1 MRTMLAATHPKSPE
15 QRPKCHEKNP
25 KILPKSRRVKPL
37 AGIGPVTYSFA
48 ALAWGLKM
56 TAVASTTIRVNGRDA
71 DLARGTVSGGRNATV
86 ALRPQSLA
94 ILKLLVIKPG
104 VLVSKDEIMSA
115 VWPNIAVTDDSLV
128 QCVTEIRKALGD
140 DRHAIIKTVPK
151 RGYVF
156 EPGAH
161 EDASTGTRSWTM
173 IAVAAAVA
181 LAIGAGL
188 LWFNRPLL
196 GSVQRQSIAVLPFEN
211 LSDDPQQVFFADGIA
226 EDLLTDISRL
236 SGVFVIARNSS
247 FAYRGKAADAR
258 VVARDLGV
266 RYVLE
271 GSVRRADGQVRIN
284 VQLIDGATG
293 SQQWAERYDGVYADI
308 FALQDRVTKAVVSA
322 LAVQLT
328 SDEQMALGRHDTAVP
343 AAYEAFL
350 RGWEHYQKTTP
361 EDYKKAIPYFERATE
376 LDPDY
381 GRAHAALAMVYFRSY
396 DQKWTASLGISTDRA
411 FRTAQRYLKLAMARP
426 TSTSHQVA
434 GNISRERGWYDDALR
449 EFAAAIA
456 LDPSDSWSYA
466 DQAYALIWAGRPA
479 EAEIQ
484 IAKAMQLDPRY
495 PGVFVY
501 YNGLALFAQDRL
513 PEAIRTFDEALQL
526 NPDLPLLRLYLAS
539 AQALSGKL
547 EEAKAMVAAFSE
559 ARVRAGGLPFVMV
572 LLRGDDQEILFK
584 VPERSRLLQG
594 LHKLNIPYDFKDK
607 AFDGQR
613 LTGAEID
620 ALVFGHR
627 IHGWSEYGASEHGAF
642 ISADGSSAL
651 AFGDWSVGSGSAH
664 VKDDRLCL
672 VWATTS
678 FCSAILRNSGG
689 TKAKENEYILLLDS
703 WNYPFSRVD

>member
-1 MRTMLAATHPKSPE
+1 
-15 QRPKCHEKNP
+15 
-25 KILPKSRRVKPL
+25 
-37 AGIGPVTYSFA
+37 
-48 ALAWGLKM
+48 M
-56 TAVASTTIRVNGRDA
+56 TAVGSTTIRVNGRAA
-71 DLARGTVSGGRNATV
+71 DLTRGTVSDGRNAAV

-94 ILKLLVIKPG
+94 ILRLLAAKPG
-104 VLVSKDEIMSA
+104 VLVAKDEIMSA

-140 DRHAIIKTVPK
+140 DKHAIIKTVPK

-156 EPGAH
+156 EPATQ
-161 EDASTGTRSWTM
+161 DANPVGKSWIAFVVA
-173 IAVAAAVA
+173 IAVSVA
-181 LAIGAGL
+181 LGAGL
-188 LWFNRPLL
+188 LLLNRTSQEPI
-196 GSVQRQSIAVLPFEN
+196 QRPSIAVLPFEN
-211 LSDDPQQVFFADGIA
+211 LSDDPQQAFFADGIA

-236 SGVFVIARNSS
+236 PGVFVIARNSS
-247 FAYRGKAADAR
+247 FAYRGKPTDAR
-258 VVARDLGV
+258 LVARELGV
-266 RYVLE
+266 RYVLD

-284 VQLIDGATG
+284 VQLVDGTTG

-308 FALQDRVTKAVVSA
+308 FALQDRVTKAVVEA
-322 LAVQLT
+322 LAMQLT
-328 SDEQMALGRHDTAVP
+328 GSEQTALGRLDTRVP

-396 DQKWTASLGISTDRA
+396 DQKWTRSLGISPDRA

-434 GNISRERGWYDDALR
+434 GNISRERGWYDDALK
-449 EFAAAIA
+449 EFAAAID

-466 DQAYALIWAGRPA
+466 DQAYTSIWAGRPA
-479 EAEIQ
+479 EAEKQ

-495 PGVFVY
+495 PAVFVY
-501 YNGLALFAQDRL
+501 YKGLALFAQDRL
-513 PEAIRTFDEALQL
+513 PEAIRTFEEALQL
-526 NPDLPLLRLYLAS
+526 NPDLPLLRLCLAS

-547 EEAKAMVAAFSE
+547 AEANAMAAAFSA
-559 ARVRAGGLPFVMV
+559 ARVRAGGLPFVMEM
-572 LLRGDDQEILFK
+572 LRGDDQEILFK
-584 VPERSRLLQG
+584 VPGRTRLLQG
-594 LHKLNIPYDFKDK
+594 LRKIEIPYDFTDK

-627 IHGWSEYGASEHGAF
+627 IHGWSDYGASEHGAF
-642 ISADGSSAL
+642 ISADGGSAM
-651 AFGDWSVGSGSAH
+651 AYGDWSVGSGSAH
-664 VKDDRLCL
+664 VKDDQLCL
-672 VWATTS
+672 VWSSTF
-678 FCSAILRNSGG
+678 FCSEVLRNPGG

>member
-1 MRTMLAATHPKSPE
+1 
-15 QRPKCHEKNP
+15 
-25 KILPKSRRVKPL
+25 
-37 AGIGPVTYSFA
+37 
-48 ALAWGLKM
+48 M

-71 DLARGTVSGGRNATV
+71 DLARGTVSNGGNAAV

-94 ILKLLVIKPG
+94 ILKLLVVKKG
-104 VLVSKDEIMSA
+104 VLVSRDEIMSA

-140 DRHAIIKTVPK
+140 DRHAIVKTVPK

-156 EPGAH
+156 EPGTL
-161 EDASTGTRSWTM
+161 EKTRYTAM
-173 IAVAAAVA
+173 PRTAFAAAAAIA
-181 LAIGAGL
+181 LAIVGVL
-188 LWFNRPLL
+188 LWLNRPPI

-211 LSDDPQQVFFADGIA
+211 LSDDPQQAFFADGIA

-258 VVARDLGV
+258 VVARELGV

-271 GSVRRADGQVRIN
+271 GSVRRADGKVRIN
-284 VQLIDGATG
+284 VQLVDGTTG

-308 FALQDRVTKAVVSA
+308 FALQDRVTKAVVEE

-328 SDEQMALGRHDTAVP
+328 GDEQMAMGRHDTAVP

-350 RGWEHYQKTTP
+350 GGWEYYRKATP
-361 EDYKKAIPYFERATE
+361 DDYKRAIPYFERATE

-396 DQKWTASLGISTDRA
+396 DQRWTGSLGISMDRA
-411 FRTAQRYLKLAMARP
+411 LRTTQRYMKLAMAHP

-449 EFAAAIA
+449 EFATAIA
-456 LDPSDSWSYA
+456 LNPSDSWSYA
-466 DQAYALIWAGRPA
+466 DQAYTLIWAGRPA
-479 EAEIQ
+479 EAEKQ
-484 IAKAMQLDPRY
+484 IAIAMKFDPHY
-495 PGVFVY
+495 PAVFVFY
-501 YNGLALFAQDRL
+501 KGLALFAQDRL
-513 PEAIRTFDEALQL
+513 PEAIKTFEEASQL

-539 AQALSGKL
+539 AYGQGGKL
-547 EEAKAMVAAFSE
+547 AEATVTLESFSA
-559 ARVRAGGLPFVMV
+559 ARVKQGGLPFVME
-572 LLRGDDQEILFK
+572 LLQGNDQRISFK
-584 VPERSRLLQG
+584 VPERTRLLQG
-594 LHKLNIPYDFKDK
+594 LRKINVPYDFTDK

-627 IHGWSEYGASEHGAF
+627 IHGRSEHGASEHGAF

-651 AFGDWSVGSGSAH
+651 AYGDWSVGSGSAH

-672 VWATTS
+672 VWSSTI
-678 FCSAILRNSGG
+678 FCSEVLRNPGG
-689 TKAKENEYILLLDS
+689 TKAKENEYILLLDG

>member
-1 MRTMLAATHPKSPE
+1 
-15 QRPKCHEKNP
+15 
-25 KILPKSRRVKPL
+25 
-37 AGIGPVTYSFA
+37 
-48 ALAWGLKM
+48 M

-71 DLARGTVSGGRNATV
+71 DLARGTVSDGRNAAI

-94 ILKLLVIKPG
+94 ILKLLAIKPG
-104 VLVSKDEIMSA
+104 VLVSRDEIMSA

-156 EPGAH
+156 EPGAQG
-161 EDASTGTRSWTM
+161 ETSPAAKSWTKF
-173 IAVAAAVA
+173 AVATAVA

-188 LWFNRPLL
+188 LWFNRPPP

-258 VVARDLGV
+258 LVARELGV

-284 VQLIDGATG
+284 VQLVDGTTG

-308 FALQDRVTKAVVSA
+308 FALQDRVTKAVVGA

-328 SDEQMALGRHDTAVP
+328 GDEQMALGHHDTAVP

-350 RGWEHYQKTTP
+350 RGWEYYQKTTP
-361 EDYKKAIPYFERATE
+361 EDYKRAIPYFERATE

-396 DQKWTASLGISTDRA
+396 DQKWTGSLGILADRA
-411 FRTAQRYLKLAMARP
+411 FRTTQRYLKLAMAHP

-434 GNISRERGWYDDALR
+434 GNISRERGWYDDAHR
-449 EFAAAIA
+449 EFATAIT

-466 DQAYALIWAGRPA
+466 DQAYTLIWAGRPA
-479 EAEIQ
+479 EAEKQ
-484 IAKAMQLDPRY
+484 IAKAMQFDPRY
-495 PGVFVY
+495 PAVFVFY
-501 YNGLALFAQDRL
+501 KGLAEFAQDRL
-513 PEAIRTFDEALQL
+513 PEAIKTFEEALQL

-539 AQALSGKL
+539 AQALSGQ
-547 EEAKAMVAAFSE
+547 EAAALASVAAFSA
-559 ARVRAGGLPFVMV
+559 ARVKLGGLPFVMEH
-572 LLRGDDQEILFK
+572 LQGDNNQEIFFK

-594 LHKLNIPYDFKDK
+594 LRGIKIPYDFKDK
-607 AFDGQR
+607 EFHGHR

-627 IHGWSEYGASEHGAF
+627 IHGLSVDRGLEHGAF
-642 ISADGSSAL
+642 ISADGSSAM
-651 AFGDWSVGSGSAH
+651 AYGDWSVGSGSAH
-664 VKDDRLCL
+664 VKDDQLCL
-672 VWATTS
+672 VWSSTS
-678 FCSAILRNSGG
+678 FCSDVLRNPGG
-689 TKAKENEYILLLDS
+689 TKGKENEYILLLDG
-703 WNYPFSRVD
+703 WHYPFSRVD

>member
-1 MRTMLAATHPKSPE
+1 
-15 QRPKCHEKNP
+15 
-25 KILPKSRRVKPL
+25 
-37 AGIGPVTYSFA
+37 
-48 ALAWGLKM
+48 M

-71 DLARGTVSGGRNATV
+71 DLARGTVSDGRNAAV

-94 ILKLLVIKPG
+94 ILKLLAVRPG

-140 DRHAIIKTVPK
+140 DRHEIIKTVPK

-156 EPGAH
+156 EPGAQ
-161 EDASTGTRSWTM
+161 EKTSRSAKSWVTF
-173 IAVAAAVA
+173 AVAAAVG
-181 LAIGAGL
+181 LAIGAVL
-188 LWFNRPLL
+188 LWFNRPPTE
-196 GSVQRQSIAVLPFEN
+196 SVQRQSIAVLPFEN

-247 FAYRGKAADAR
+247 FAYRGKATDAR
-258 VVARDLGV
+258 VVARELGV
-266 RYVLE
+266 RYVLD

-284 VQLIDGATG
+284 VQLVDGTTG

-308 FALQDRVTKAVVSA
+308 FALQDRVTKSVVGA

-328 SDEQMALGRHDTAVP
+328 GDEQTALGRRDTTVP

-361 EDYKKAIPYFERATE
+361 EDYKKAIPYFEGATE

-396 DQKWTASLGISTDRA
+396 DQRWTGSLGISADRA
-411 FRTAQRYLKLAMARP
+411 LRTAQRYLKLAMAHP

-449 EFAAAIA
+449 EFATAIA

-466 DQAYALIWAGRPA
+466 DQAYTSIWAGRPA
-479 EAEIQ
+479 EAEKQ
-484 IAKAMQLDPRY
+484 IAKAMQFDPHY
-495 PGVFVY
+495 PAVFVFY
-501 YNGLALFAQDRL
+501 KGLALFAQDRL
-513 PEAIRTFDEALQL
+513 SEAIKTLKDALQL
-526 NPDLPLLRLYLAS
+526 NPDLPFLRLYLAS
-539 AQALSGKL
+539 AQAQSGKL
-547 EEAKAMVAAFSE
+547 AEAAATVAAFSA
-559 ARVRAGGLPFVMV
+559 ARVKAGGLPFIMEQ
-572 LLRGDDQEILFK
+572 LRGNDQQINFK
-584 VPERSRLLQG
+584 APERTRLLQG
-594 LHKLNIPYDFKDK
+594 LHKIKIPYDFEDK

-627 IHGWSEYGASEHGAF
+627 IHGWSEHGASEHGAF

-672 VWATTS
+672 VWTTTT
-678 FCSAILRNSGG
+678 FCSAVLRNPGG
-689 TKAKENEYILLLDS
+689 TKTKENEYILLHDG

>member
-1 MRTMLAATHPKSPE
+1 
-15 QRPKCHEKNP
+15 
-25 KILPKSRRVKPL
+25 
-37 AGIGPVTYSFA
+37 
-48 ALAWGLKM
+48 M

-71 DLARGTVSGGRNATV
+71 DLARGTVSNGRNVAV

-156 EPGAH
+156 EPGAQ
-161 EDASTGTRSWTM
+161 EEASTAARSWTM
-173 IAVAAAVA
+173 FAVAAAVA

-258 VVARDLGV
+258 VVARELGV

-271 GSVRRADGQVRIN
+271 GSVRRAGGQVRIN
-284 VQLIDGATG
+284 VQLVDGTTG

-308 FALQDRVTKAVVSA
+308 FALQDRVTNAVIEA

-328 SDEQMALGRHDTAVP
+328 GSEQTALGRHDTTVP

-361 EDYKKAIPYFERATE
+361 EDYKKAIPDFERAAE

-396 DQKWTASLGISTDRA
+396 DQKWTGSLGISADRA
-411 FRTAQRYLKLAMARP
+411 FRTAQRYLKLAVAHP

-449 EFAAAIA
+449 EFANAIA

-466 DQAYALIWAGRPA
+466 DQAYTLIWAGRAA
-479 EAEIQ
+479 EAEKQ
-484 IAKAMQLDPRY
+484 IAKALQLDPRY
-495 PGVFVY
+495 PAIFVFY
-501 YNGLALFAQDRL
+501 KGLAAFAQDRL
-513 PEAIRTFDEALQL
+513 PEAIKTFEEALQL
-526 NPDLPLLRLYLAS
+526 NPDLPLLRLYLAASQAQSGQEAAAS
-539 AQALSGKL
+539 AML
-547 EEAKAMVAAFSE
+547 EAFSA
-559 ARVRAGGLPFVMV
+559 ARVKLGGLPFVMEH
-572 LLRGDDQEILFK
+572 LQGNSAQEIFFK
-584 VPERSRLLQG
+584 VPERSRLIQG
-594 LHKLNIPYDFKDK
+594 LRKIKIPYDFKDK
-607 AFDGQR
+607 AFHGHR

-627 IHGWSEYGASEHGAF
+627 IHGWGEHVAAEHGAF
-642 ISADGSSAL
+642 ISADGSSAM
-651 AFGDWSVGSGSAH
+651 AYGDWSVGSGSAH
-664 VKDDRLCL
+664 VKGDQLCL
-672 VWATTS
+672 VWSSTS
-678 FCSAILRNSGG
+678 FCSDVLRNPGG
-689 TKAKENEYILLLDS
+689 TKAKENEYILLLDGWS
-703 WNYPFSRVD
+703 YPFSRVD

>member
-1 MRTMLAATHPKSPE
+1 MA
-15 QRPKCHEKNP
+15 
-25 KILPKSRRVKPL
+25 
-37 AGIGPVTYSFA
+37 
-48 ALAWGLKM
+48 
-56 TAVASTTIRVNGRDA
+56 AVASTTIRVNGRDA
-71 DLARGTVSGGRNATV
+71 DLARGTVSDGRNAAV

-94 ILKLLVIKPG
+94 ILKLLVVKPG
-104 VLVSKDEIMSA
+104 VLVSRDEIMSA

-140 DRHAIIKTVPK
+140 DRHAVIKTVPK
-151 RGYVF
+151 RGYLF
-156 EPGAH
+156 ESGAQ
-161 EDASTGTRSWTM
+161 EETSPAAKSWT
-173 IAVAAAVA
+173 AVAAATAVA
-181 LAIGAGL
+181 LAIVGYL
-188 LWFNRPLL
+188 LWFNRPAP
-196 GSVQRQSIAVLPFEN
+196 GPVQRQSIAVLPFEN

-258 VVARDLGV
+258 LVARELGV

-271 GSVRRADGQVRIN
+271 GSVRRADGKVRIN
-284 VQLIDGATG
+284 VQLVDGTTG
-293 SQQWAERYDGVYADI
+293 SQQWAARYDGVYADI
-308 FALQDRVTKAVVSA
+308 FALQDRVTKAVVGA

-328 SDEQMALGRHDTAVP
+328 GDEQTTLDRHDTAVP

-350 RGWEHYQKTTP
+350 RGWEYYRKTTQ
-361 EDYKKAIPYFERATE
+361 EDYKRAIPYFERATE

-396 DQKWTASLGISTDRA
+396 DQKWTGSLGISADRA
-411 FRTAQRYLKLAMARP
+411 IRTTQRYLKLAMAHP

-449 EFAAAIA
+449 EFDAAIA

-466 DQAYALIWAGRPA
+466 DLAYTLIWAGRPA
-479 EAEIQ
+479 EAEKQ
-484 IAKAMQLDPRY
+484 IAKAMLLDPRY
-495 PGVFVY
+495 PGVFVFY
-501 YNGLALFAQDRL
+501 KGLAEFAQDRL
-513 PEAIRTFDEALQL
+513 PEAIRTFEEALQL

-547 EEAKAMVAAFSE
+547 AEANAMVAAFNA

-572 LLRGDDQEILFK
+572 LLRGNDQEISFK
-584 VPERSRLLQG
+584 APERTRLLQG
-594 LHKLNIPYDFKDK
+594 LRKIKIPYDFKDK
-607 AFDGQR
+607 AFDSQR

-651 AFGDWSVGSGSAH
+651 AYGDWSVGSGTAH
-664 VKDDRLCL
+664 VKGDQLCL
-672 VWATTS
+672 VWSSTF
-678 FCSAILRNSGG
+678 FCSEVLRNPGG
-689 TKAKENEYILLLDS
+689 TKAKENEYILLLDG

>member
-1 MRTMLAATHPKSPE
+1 
-15 QRPKCHEKNP
+15 
-25 KILPKSRRVKPL
+25 
-37 AGIGPVTYSFA
+37 
-48 ALAWGLKM
+48 M
-56 TAVASTTIRVNGRDA
+56 TSVGSTTIRVNGRAA
-71 DLARGTVSGGRNATV
+71 DLTRGTVSDGTTSAVT
-86 ALRPQSLA
+86 LRPQSLA
-94 ILKLLVIKPG
+94 ILRLLAAKPG
-104 VLVSKDEIMSA
+104 VLVAKDEIMSA

-156 EPGAH
+156 EPGA
-161 EDASTGTRSWTM
+161 EKETSPAAKSWT
-173 IAVAAAVA
+173 AFVVATAVA
-181 LAIGAGL
+181 LAIGGGL
-188 LWFNRPLL
+188 LWFNRPLPA
-196 GSVQRQSIAVLPFEN
+196 SVQRQSIAVLPFEN
-211 LSDDPQQVFFADGIA
+211 LSDDPQQAFFADGIA

-247 FAYRGKAADAR
+247 FAYRGKGTDAR
-258 VVARDLGV
+258 TIARELGV

-284 VQLIDGATG
+284 VQLVDGTSG

-308 FALQDRVTKAVVSA
+308 FALQDRVTKAVVEA
-322 LAVQLT
+322 LAVELT
-328 SDEQMALGRHDTAVP
+328 GSERTALGRRDTTVP

-361 EDYKKAIPYFERATE
+361 EDYKKAILYFERATE

-396 DQKWTASLGISTDRA
+396 DQKWTGSLGISTDRA
-411 FRTAQRYLKLAMARP
+411 FRTAQRYLKLAMASP

-434 GNISRERGWYDDALR
+434 GNISRERGWYDDALN
-449 EFAAAIA
+449 EFAAAID

-466 DQAYALIWAGRPA
+466 DQAYTSIWAGRPA
-479 EAEIQ
+479 EAEKQ

-495 PGVFVY
+495 PAVFAY

-513 PEAIRTFDEALQL
+513 PEAIRTFEEALQL

-539 AQALSGKL
+539 AQALSGRL
-547 EEAKAMVAAFSE
+547 AEANAMVAAFSA
-559 ARVRAGGLPFVMV
+559 ARVKAGGIPFVME
-572 LLRGDDQEILFK
+572 LLQGDDQEILYK
-584 VPERSRLLQG
+584 APERTRLLEG
-594 LHKLNIPYDFKDK
+594 LRKINIPYDFKDK
-607 AFDGQR
+607 AFEGQR

-627 IHGWSEYGASEHGAF
+627 IHGWSEHGASEHGAF
-642 ISADGSSAL
+642 ISADGSSAM
-651 AFGDWSVGSGSAH
+651 AYGDWSVGSGRAH
-664 VKDDRLCL
+664 VKDDQLCL
-672 VWATTS
+672 VWSSTF
-678 FCSAILRNSGG
+678 FCSDVLRNPGG
-689 TKAKENEYILLLDS
+689 TKAKENEYILLLDI

>member
-1 MRTMLAATHPKSPE
+1 MA
-15 QRPKCHEKNP
+15 
-25 KILPKSRRVKPL
+25 
-37 AGIGPVTYSFA
+37 
-48 ALAWGLKM
+48 
-56 TAVASTTIRVNGRDA
+56 AVASTTIRVNGRNA
-71 DLARGTVSGGRNATV
+71 DLARGTVSDGRNAAV

-94 ILKLLVIKPG
+94 ILKLLVVKPG
-104 VLVSKDEIMSA
+104 VIVSRDEIMSA

-140 DRHAIIKTVPK
+140 DRHAVIKTVPK
-151 RGYVF
+151 RGYLF
-156 EPGAH
+156 ESGAQ
-161 EDASTGTRSWTM
+161 EETSPAAKSWT
-173 IAVAAAVA
+173 AVAAATAFA
-181 LAIGAGL
+181 LAIVGFL
-188 LWFNRPLL
+188 LWFNRPAP
-196 GSVQRQSIAVLPFEN
+196 GPVQRQSIAVLPFEN

-258 VVARDLGV
+258 LVARELGV

-271 GSVRRADGQVRIN
+271 GSVRRADGKVRIN
-284 VQLIDGATG
+284 VQLVDGTTG
-293 SQQWAERYDGVYADI
+293 SQQWAARYDGVYADI
-308 FALQDRVTKAVVSA
+308 FALQDRVTKAVVGA

-328 SDEQMALGRHDTAVP
+328 GDEQMTLGRHDTAVP

-350 RGWEHYQKTTP
+350 RGWEYYRKTTQ
-361 EDYKKAIPYFERATE
+361 EDYKRAIPYFERATE

-396 DQKWTASLGISTDRA
+396 DQKWTGSLGISADRA
-411 FRTAQRYLKLAMARP
+411 IRTTQRYLKLAMAHP

-449 EFAAAIA
+449 EFDAAIA

-466 DQAYALIWAGRPA
+466 DLAYTLIWAGRPA
-479 EAEIQ
+479 EAEKQ
-484 IAKAMQLDPRY
+484 IAKAMLLDPRY
-495 PGVFVY
+495 PGVFVFY
-501 YNGLALFAQDRL
+501 KGLAEFAQDRL
-513 PEAIRTFDEALQL
+513 PEAIRTFEEALQL

-547 EEAKAMVAAFSE
+547 AEANAMVAAFNA

-572 LLRGDDQEILFK
+572 LLRGNDQEISFK
-584 VPERSRLLQG
+584 APERTRLLQG
-594 LHKLNIPYDFKDK
+594 LRKIKIPYDFKDK
-607 AFDGQR
+607 TFDGQR

-651 AFGDWSVGSGSAH
+651 AYGDWSVGSGTAY
-664 VKDDRLCL
+664 VKSDQLCL
-672 VWATTS
+672 VWSSTF
-678 FCSAILRNSGG
+678 FCSEVLRNPGG
-689 TKAKENEYILLLDS
+689 TKAKENEYILLLDG